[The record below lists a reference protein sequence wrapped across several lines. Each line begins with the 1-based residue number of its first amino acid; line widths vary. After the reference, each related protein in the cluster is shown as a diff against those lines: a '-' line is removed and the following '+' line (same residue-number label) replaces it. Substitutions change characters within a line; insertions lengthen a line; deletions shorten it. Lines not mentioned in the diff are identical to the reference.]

1 MEPQDPEQLPQT
13 EPAQTLLTRTQ
24 RVVRYGAWI
33 LAGLG
38 LVFML
43 ALGGL
48 WYWSAGTQ
56 SLGTLLQIV
65 QRNMPA
71 GSSLQIEGVSGTVRH
86 GGHIGKLVY
95 RLGDAQADESAGAL
109 TLSFENID
117 LAWDWTALWDR
128 STRLQALHVRK
139 VTLAD
144 TRAARADTAS
154 TPLQELV
161 LPVGIDAPFMVDAFD
176 IVSGAGQIRTLKD
189 LRGRYRYERI
199 LARHHLAID
208 TVRDD
213 QGSYTLQAALGGAA
227 PMPLE
232 FTLDGQLVL
241 SGREGVSA
249 QTLQLDL
256 KGEGTLSGADASL
269 KLTGAARPVQAAAD
283 AASAAVAADVSEA
296 LLQLQATVRP
306 WQRQVLSAANV
317 QWKAIDL
324 RAFWPQAPHTR
335 LHGAL
340 QLQPQTG
347 ATVAP
352 DHTTAA
358 PEKPVDGLLGVLG
371 SGRWQGQLQMDNAE
385 AGPLDQQR
393 LPLHVLRSE
402 LQYEN
407 GALHLNALDWQLAA
421 QGGGHITGQAQYQ
434 ATQGWNGQI
443 SLQQLDLAAIHSAVQ
458 AEPLQGTVNARST
471 LSPGQSLQ
479 EAPLQFEAAI
489 QSVPGRDSSLL
500 RFDAITLQGRWHEQV
515 AQLSTI
521 LVRSRGGT
529 LQGQARYAVTGQSAQ
544 ADLKLQLPGGSGLL
558 KGQLASDSGL
568 GQLQLDLRNLRQA
581 GQWLRQWPGMQF
593 LRARALEGSARLQA
607 GWRGGWQ
614 DNGRDMRVD
623 ASLNVPSA
631 TVRQAADAAPIVLRD
646 VGLMLQ
652 GRLADARVEAKGR
665 MQQGSRTLHL
675 EMRGS
680 GGKRAKGWQANL
692 QTLQAQVHDTL
703 QKRQWQAVLS
713 APVPV
718 EVEQANDR
726 LRLQTGAFEIALR
739 GDAAAKTA
747 SIRGEPLQWLRQ
759 GNGYTVSSQGRIHSL
774 PLIWLQALSGADA
787 RDQSISGDMVLDG
800 DWDVELGQRLRVQA
814 SLARSSGDVVILA
827 GGVSGRDQGRVAAGT
842 RTARIDITGAEGDVH
857 ARLSWDSVHAGSAS
871 ATLRTQLQRA
881 ASGWTLPANAP
892 LQGQLRAQLPR
903 VGVWNV
909 FAPPGWRLRGTLDA
923 NIAISGTLQSPQLQG
938 ALDANDLGVRSVVD
952 GIAFSGG
959 RLRARFNGQRMD
971 IDTFS
976 LQGAPWRTGLLGT
989 QRAGGGSVNV
999 SGSVQ
1004 WGGGQPLL
1012 ESARMQLAGTF
1023 DQLQLFT
1030 MPDRQMVLSGAL
1042 NASFSSK
1049 QLTVRGGLQV
1059 NRALIELSGGNAPEL
1074 GNDVVIRPS
1083 MKNPRATLA
1092 QSAWQSRAANAA
1104 PDSPKLGDDI
1114 VVQARPA
1121 TPASTAQGVRTTGA
1135 ATSQPVRSRSRAT
1148 VPADTRQTIR
1158 TAGATSETNT
1168 SSGIAMRPNP
1178 AIGADIQVGI
1188 DLGSDFRVR
1197 GSGLDTRITGR
1208 LTVQGGPTIR
1218 DMPRL
1223 VGTVNTDLG
1232 TFRAYGQDLQ
1242 IESGRIAFAG
1252 APGNPSIDIVAVR
1265 RNINVRVGV
1274 RLYGTAQQPLVKLF
1288 SEPAMPDSER
1298 LSWLVLGR
1306 SSYDA
1311 ADTAL
1316 LQRAAVALL
1325 SGEGRGISGQL
1336 ADALGLDDVEF
1347 KGGESLE
1354 SGGVLLGK
1362 RFSKHFYLAYE
1373 KGLDATVGT
1382 LYFFLDINRALK
1394 LRAQTGQ
1401 QSALDLIYTV
1411 SYD

>member
-1 MEPQDPEQLPQT
+1 M
-13 EPAQTLLTRTQ
+13 
-24 RVVRYGAWI
+24 
-33 LAGLG
+33 
-38 LVFML
+38 
-43 ALGGL
+43 
-48 WYWSAGTQ
+48 
-56 SLGTLLQIV
+56 
-65 QRNMPA
+65 
-71 GSSLQIEGVSGTVRH
+71 
-86 GGHIGKLVY
+86 
-95 RLGDAQADESAGAL
+95 
-109 TLSFENID
+109 
-117 LAWDWTALWDR
+117 
-128 STRLQALHVRK
+128 
-139 VTLAD
+139 
-144 TRAARADTAS
+144 
-154 TPLQELV
+154 
-161 LPVGIDAPFMVDAFD
+161 
-176 IVSGAGQIRTLKD
+176 
-189 LRGRYRYERI
+189 RGRYRYERI

-371 SGRWQGQLQMDNAE
+371 PGRWQGQLQMDNAE

-529 LQGQARYAVTGQSAQ
+529 LQGQARYEVTEQSAQ
-544 ADLKLQLPGGSGLL
+544 ADLKLQLPGGNGLL

>member
-1 MEPQDPEQLPQT
+1 M
-13 EPAQTLLTRTQ
+13 
-24 RVVRYGAWI
+24 VRYGAWI

-371 SGRWQGQLQMDNAE
+371 PGRWQGQLQMDNAE

-421 QGGGHITGQAQYQ
+421 QGGGHITGQVQYQ

-443 SLQQLDLAAIHSAVQ
+443 SLQQLELAAIHSAVQ

-529 LQGQARYAVTGQSAQ
+529 LQGQARYEVTEQSTQ

-614 DNGRDMRVD
+614 DNGRDMRID
-623 ASLNVPSA
+623 ASMNVPSA

-989 QRAGGGSVNV
+989 QRTGGGSVNV

-1004 WGGGQPLL
+1004 WGSGQPLL

>member
-213 QGSYTLQAALGGAA
+213 QESYTLQAALGGAA

-371 SGRWQGQLQMDNAE
+371 PGRWQGQLQMDNAE

-529 LQGQARYAVTGQSAQ
+529 LQGQARYEVTEQSTQ

>member
-371 SGRWQGQLQMDNAE
+371 PGRWQGQLQMDNAE

-529 LQGQARYAVTGQSAQ
+529 LQGQARYEVTEQSTQ

-614 DNGRDMRVD
+614 DNGRDMRID
-623 ASLNVPSA
+623 ASMNVPSA

-774 PLIWLQALSGADA
+774 PLIWLQALSGSDA
-787 RDQSISGDMVLDG
+787 RDQALSGDMVLDG

>member
-371 SGRWQGQLQMDNAE
+371 PGRWQGQLQMDNAE

-529 LQGQARYAVTGQSAQ
+529 LQGQARYEVTEQSTQ

-842 RTARIDITGAEGDVH
+842 RTARIDITGAEGDMH

>member
-199 LARHHLAID
+199 LARHRLAID

-371 SGRWQGQLQMDNAE
+371 PGRWQGQLQMDNAE

-529 LQGQARYAVTGQSAQ
+529 LQGQARYEVTEQSTQ

-614 DNGRDMRVD
+614 DNGRDMRID
-623 ASLNVPSA
+623 ASMNVPSA

>member
-371 SGRWQGQLQMDNAE
+371 PGRWQGQLQMDNAE

-421 QGGGHITGQAQYQ
+421 QGGGHITGQVQYQ

-443 SLQQLDLAAIHSAVQ
+443 SLQQLELSAIHSAVQ

-529 LQGQARYAVTGQSAQ
+529 LQGQARYEVTEQSTQ

-614 DNGRDMRVD
+614 DNGRDMRID
-623 ASLNVPSA
+623 ASMNVPSA

-774 PLIWLQALSGADA
+774 PLIWLQALSGSDA
-787 RDQSISGDMVLDG
+787 RDQALSGDMVLDG

-1223 VGTVNTDLG
+1223 VGTVNTNLG

-1242 IESGRIAFAG
+1242 IESGRIAFAD

>member
-1 MEPQDPEQLPQT
+1 M
-13 EPAQTLLTRTQ
+13 
-24 RVVRYGAWI
+24 
-33 LAGLG
+33 
-38 LVFML
+38 
-43 ALGGL
+43 
-48 WYWSAGTQ
+48 
-56 SLGTLLQIV
+56 
-65 QRNMPA
+65 
-71 GSSLQIEGVSGTVRH
+71 
-86 GGHIGKLVY
+86 
-95 RLGDAQADESAGAL
+95 
-109 TLSFENID
+109 
-117 LAWDWTALWDR
+117 
-128 STRLQALHVRK
+128 
-139 VTLAD
+139 
-144 TRAARADTAS
+144 
-154 TPLQELV
+154 
-161 LPVGIDAPFMVDAFD
+161 
-176 IVSGAGQIRTLKD
+176 
-189 LRGRYRYERI
+189 
-199 LARHHLAID
+199 
-208 TVRDD
+208 
-213 QGSYTLQAALGGAA
+213 
-227 PMPLE
+227 
-232 FTLDGQLVL
+232 
-241 SGREGVSA
+241 
-249 QTLQLDL
+249 
-256 KGEGTLSGADASL
+256 
-269 KLTGAARPVQAAAD
+269 
-283 AASAAVAADVSEA
+283 
-296 LLQLQATVRP
+296 
-306 WQRQVLSAANV
+306 
-317 QWKAIDL
+317 
-324 RAFWPQAPHTR
+324 
-335 LHGAL
+335 
-340 QLQPQTG
+340 
-347 ATVAP
+347 
-352 DHTTAA
+352 
-358 PEKPVDGLLGVLG
+358 
-371 SGRWQGQLQMDNAE
+371 
-385 AGPLDQQR
+385 
-393 LPLHVLRSE
+393 
-402 LQYEN
+402 
-407 GALHLNALDWQLAA
+407 
-421 QGGGHITGQAQYQ
+421 
-434 ATQGWNGQI
+434 
-443 SLQQLDLAAIHSAVQ
+443 
-458 AEPLQGTVNARST
+458 
-471 LSPGQSLQ
+471 
-479 EAPLQFEAAI
+479 
-489 QSVPGRDSSLL
+489 
-500 RFDAITLQGRWHEQV
+500 
-515 AQLSTI
+515 
-521 LVRSRGGT
+521 
-529 LQGQARYAVTGQSAQ
+529 
-544 ADLKLQLPGGSGLL
+544 
-558 KGQLASDSGL
+558 
-568 GQLQLDLRNLRQA
+568 
-581 GQWLRQWPGMQF
+581 
-593 LRARALEGSARLQA
+593 
-607 GWRGGWQ
+607 
-614 DNGRDMRVD
+614 
-623 ASLNVPSA
+623 
-631 TVRQAADAAPIVLRD
+631 
-646 VGLMLQ
+646 
-652 GRLADARVEAKGR
+652 
-665 MQQGSRTLHL
+665 
-675 EMRGS
+675 
-680 GGKRAKGWQANL
+680 
-692 QTLQAQVHDTL
+692 
-703 QKRQWQAVLS
+703 
-713 APVPV
+713 
-718 EVEQANDR
+718 
-726 LRLQTGAFEIALR
+726 
-739 GDAAAKTA
+739 
-747 SIRGEPLQWLRQ
+747 
-759 GNGYTVSSQGRIHSL
+759 
-774 PLIWLQALSGADA
+774 
-787 RDQSISGDMVLDG
+787 
-800 DWDVELGQRLRVQA
+800 
-814 SLARSSGDVVILA
+814 
-827 GGVSGRDQGRVAAGT
+827 
-842 RTARIDITGAEGDVH
+842 
-857 ARLSWDSVHAGSAS
+857 
-871 ATLRTQLQRA
+871 
-881 ASGWTLPANAP
+881 PANAP

>member
-1 MEPQDPEQLPQT
+1 M
-13 EPAQTLLTRTQ
+13 
-24 RVVRYGAWI
+24 VRYGAWI

-529 LQGQARYAVTGQSAQ
+529 LQGQARYEVTEQSTQ

-614 DNGRDMRVD
+614 DNGRDMRID
-623 ASLNVPSA
+623 ASMNVPSA

-1362 RFSKHFYLAYE
+1362 RFSEHFYLAYE

>member
-371 SGRWQGQLQMDNAE
+371 PGRWQGQLQMDNAE

-529 LQGQARYAVTGQSAQ
+529 LQGQARYEVTEQSAQ

-692 QTLQAQVHDTL
+692 QALQAQVHDTL

-1298 LSWLVLGR
+1298 RRR
-1306 SSYDA
+1306 SSMDR
-1311 ADTAL
+1311 T
-1316 LQRAAVALL
+1316 
-1325 SGEGRGISGQL
+1325 
-1336 ADALGLDDVEF
+1336 
-1347 KGGESLE
+1347 
-1354 SGGVLLGK
+1354 
-1362 RFSKHFYLAYE
+1362 
-1373 KGLDATVGT
+1373 
-1382 LYFFLDINRALK
+1382 
-1394 LRAQTGQ
+1394 
-1401 QSALDLIYTV
+1401 SA
-1411 SYD
+1411 S

>member
-1 MEPQDPEQLPQT
+1 MEPKDSEQPQQT

-371 SGRWQGQLQMDNAE
+371 PGRWQGQLQMDNAE

-529 LQGQARYAVTGQSAQ
+529 LQGQARYEVTEQSTQ

-614 DNGRDMRVD
+614 DNGRDMRID
-623 ASLNVPSA
+623 ASMNVPSA

-989 QRAGGGSVNV
+989 QRTGGGSVNV

>member
-371 SGRWQGQLQMDNAE
+371 PGRWQGQLQMDNAE

-529 LQGQARYAVTGQSAQ
+529 LQGQARYEVTEQSTQ

-614 DNGRDMRVD
+614 DNGRDMRID
-623 ASLNVPSA
+623 ASMNVPSA

-989 QRAGGGSVNV
+989 QRTGGGSVNV

-1004 WGGGQPLL
+1004 WGSGQPLL

-1121 TPASTAQGVRTTGA
+1121 TPASTAQGVRPAGA

>member
-1 MEPQDPEQLPQT
+1 MEPKDSEQPQQT
-13 EPAQTLLTRTQ
+13 EPAQTPLTRTQ

-38 LVFML
+38 LAFML

-117 LAWDWTALWDR
+117 LAWDWTVLWDR

-144 TRAARADTAS
+144 TRAARAGAES

-176 IVSGAGQIRTLKD
+176 IVSGVGQIRTLKD

-199 LARHHLAID
+199 LARHRLAID

-213 QGSYTLQAALGGAA
+213 QGSYMLQATLGGAA

-232 FTLDGQLVL
+232 FTADGQLAL
-241 SGREGVSA
+241 SGSEGVFA

-256 KGEGTLSGADASL
+256 KGEGTLSGAEASL

-283 AASAAVAADVSEA
+283 AASAAVAADASEA

-421 QGGGHITGQAQYQ
+421 QGGGHITGQVQYQ

-443 SLQQLDLAAIHSAVQ
+443 SLQQLELSAIHSAVQ

-529 LQGQARYAVTGQSAQ
+529 LQGQARYEVTEQSAQ
-544 ADLKLQLPGGSGLL
+544 ADLKLQLPGGNGLL

-631 TVRQAADAAPIVLRD
+631 TVRQAADAVPIVLRD

-680 GGKRAKGWQANL
+680 GGKRVKGWQANL
-692 QTLQAQVHDTL
+692 QALQARVHDTL

-774 PLIWLQALSGADA
+774 PLIWLQALSGSDA
-787 RDQSISGDMVLDG
+787 RDQAISGDMVLDG

-827 GGVSGRDQGRVAAGT
+827 GGVSGHDQGRVAAGT
-842 RTARIDITGAEGDVH
+842 RTARIDITGAEGDMH

-989 QRAGGGSVNV
+989 QRTGGGSVNV

-1004 WGGGQPLL
+1004 WGSGQPLL

-1030 MPDRQMVLSGAL
+1030 MPDRQMVLSGTL
-1042 NASFSSK
+1042 NASFSGK

-1092 QSAWQSRAANAA
+1092 QSAWQSPAANAA
-1104 PDSPKLGDDI
+1104 PESPKLGDDI

-1121 TPASTAQGVRTTGA
+1121 TPASTAQGVRLAGA

-1148 VPADTRQTIR
+1148 VPADTRQTSR
-1158 TAGATSETNT
+1158 ATGATSETNT

-1223 VGTVNTDLG
+1223 VGTVNTHLG

-1242 IESGRIAFAG
+1242 IESGRIAFAD

-1362 RFSKHFYLAYE
+1362 RFSEHFYLAYE

-1382 LYFFLDINRALK
+1382 LYFFFDINRALK

>member
-1 MEPQDPEQLPQT
+1 
-13 EPAQTLLTRTQ
+13 
-24 RVVRYGAWI
+24 
-33 LAGLG
+33 
-38 LVFML
+38 
-43 ALGGL
+43 
-48 WYWSAGTQ
+48 
-56 SLGTLLQIV
+56 
-65 QRNMPA
+65 
-71 GSSLQIEGVSGTVRH
+71 
-86 GGHIGKLVY
+86 
-95 RLGDAQADESAGAL
+95 
-109 TLSFENID
+109 
-117 LAWDWTALWDR
+117 
-128 STRLQALHVRK
+128 
-139 VTLAD
+139 
-144 TRAARADTAS
+144 
-154 TPLQELV
+154 
-161 LPVGIDAPFMVDAFD
+161 
-176 IVSGAGQIRTLKD
+176 
-189 LRGRYRYERI
+189 
-199 LARHHLAID
+199 
-208 TVRDD
+208 
-213 QGSYTLQAALGGAA
+213 
-227 PMPLE
+227 
-232 FTLDGQLVL
+232 
-241 SGREGVSA
+241 
-249 QTLQLDL
+249 
-256 KGEGTLSGADASL
+256 
-269 KLTGAARPVQAAAD
+269 
-283 AASAAVAADVSEA
+283 
-296 LLQLQATVRP
+296 
-306 WQRQVLSAANV
+306 
-317 QWKAIDL
+317 
-324 RAFWPQAPHTR
+324 
-335 LHGAL
+335 
-340 QLQPQTG
+340 
-347 ATVAP
+347 
-352 DHTTAA
+352 
-358 PEKPVDGLLGVLG
+358 
-371 SGRWQGQLQMDNAE
+371 
-385 AGPLDQQR
+385 
-393 LPLHVLRSE
+393 
-402 LQYEN
+402 
-407 GALHLNALDWQLAA
+407 
-421 QGGGHITGQAQYQ
+421 
-434 ATQGWNGQI
+434 
-443 SLQQLDLAAIHSAVQ
+443 
-458 AEPLQGTVNARST
+458 
-471 LSPGQSLQ
+471 
-479 EAPLQFEAAI
+479 
-489 QSVPGRDSSLL
+489 
-500 RFDAITLQGRWHEQV
+500 
-515 AQLSTI
+515 
-521 LVRSRGGT
+521 
-529 LQGQARYAVTGQSAQ
+529 
-544 ADLKLQLPGGSGLL
+544 
-558 KGQLASDSGL
+558 
-568 GQLQLDLRNLRQA
+568 
-581 GQWLRQWPGMQF
+581 
-593 LRARALEGSARLQA
+593 
-607 GWRGGWQ
+607 
-614 DNGRDMRVD
+614 
-623 ASLNVPSA
+623 
-631 TVRQAADAAPIVLRD
+631 
-646 VGLMLQ
+646 
-652 GRLADARVEAKGR
+652 

-680 GGKRAKGWQANL
+680 GGKRVKGWQANL
-692 QTLQAQVHDTL
+692 QALQARVHDTL

-774 PLIWLQALSGADA
+774 PLIWLQALSGSDA
-787 RDQSISGDMVLDG
+787 RDQALSGDMVLDG

-842 RTARIDITGAEGDVH
+842 RTARIDITGAEGDMH

-989 QRAGGGSVNV
+989 QRTGGGSVNV

-1004 WGGGQPLL
+1004 WGSGQPLL

-1030 MPDRQMVLSGAL
+1030 MPDRQMVLSGTL
-1042 NASFSSK
+1042 NASFSGK

-1092 QSAWQSRAANAA
+1092 QSAWQSPAANAA
-1104 PDSPKLGDDI
+1104 PESPKLGDDI

-1148 VPADTRQTIR
+1148 VPADTRQTSR
-1158 TAGATSETNT
+1158 ATGATSETNT

-1223 VGTVNTDLG
+1223 VGTVNTHLG

-1242 IESGRIAFAG
+1242 IESGRIAFAD

-1362 RFSKHFYLAYE
+1362 RFSEHFYLAYE

>member
-1 MEPQDPEQLPQT
+1 M
-13 EPAQTLLTRTQ
+13 
-24 RVVRYGAWI
+24 
-33 LAGLG
+33 
-38 LVFML
+38 
-43 ALGGL
+43 
-48 WYWSAGTQ
+48 
-56 SLGTLLQIV
+56 
-65 QRNMPA
+65 
-71 GSSLQIEGVSGTVRH
+71 
-86 GGHIGKLVY
+86 
-95 RLGDAQADESAGAL
+95 
-109 TLSFENID
+109 
-117 LAWDWTALWDR
+117 
-128 STRLQALHVRK
+128 
-139 VTLAD
+139 
-144 TRAARADTAS
+144 
-154 TPLQELV
+154 
-161 LPVGIDAPFMVDAFD
+161 
-176 IVSGAGQIRTLKD
+176 
-189 LRGRYRYERI
+189 
-199 LARHHLAID
+199 
-208 TVRDD
+208 
-213 QGSYTLQAALGGAA
+213 
-227 PMPLE
+227 
-232 FTLDGQLVL
+232 
-241 SGREGVSA
+241 
-249 QTLQLDL
+249 
-256 KGEGTLSGADASL
+256 
-269 KLTGAARPVQAAAD
+269 
-283 AASAAVAADVSEA
+283 
-296 LLQLQATVRP
+296 
-306 WQRQVLSAANV
+306 
-317 QWKAIDL
+317 
-324 RAFWPQAPHTR
+324 
-335 LHGAL
+335 
-340 QLQPQTG
+340 
-347 ATVAP
+347 
-352 DHTTAA
+352 
-358 PEKPVDGLLGVLG
+358 GVLG
-371 SGRWQGQLQMDNAE
+371 PGRWQGQLQMDNAE

-421 QGGGHITGQAQYQ
+421 QGGGHITGQVQYQ

-443 SLQQLDLAAIHSAVQ
+443 SLQQLELSAIHSAVQ

-529 LQGQARYAVTGQSAQ
+529 LQGQARYEVTEQSTQ

-614 DNGRDMRVD
+614 DNGRDMRID
-623 ASLNVPSA
+623 ASMNVPSA

-989 QRAGGGSVNV
+989 QRTGGGSVNV

-1004 WGGGQPLL
+1004 WGSGQPLL

>member
-371 SGRWQGQLQMDNAE
+371 PGRWQGQLQMDNAE

-529 LQGQARYAVTGQSAQ
+529 LQGQARYEVTEQSTQ

-614 DNGRDMRVD
+614 DNGRDMRID
-623 ASLNVPSA
+623 ASMNVPSA

-680 GGKRAKGWQANL
+680 GGKRVKGWQANL
-692 QTLQAQVHDTL
+692 QALQARVHDTL

>member
-1 MEPQDPEQLPQT
+1 MEPKDSEQPQQT
-13 EPAQTLLTRTQ
+13 EPAQTPLTRTQ

-38 LVFML
+38 LAFML

-144 TRAARADTAS
+144 TRAARAGAES

-199 LARHHLAID
+199 LARHRLAID

-213 QGSYTLQAALGGAA
+213 QGSYMLQATLGGAA

-232 FTLDGQLVL
+232 FTADGQLAL
-241 SGREGVSA
+241 SGSEGVFA

-256 KGEGTLSGADASL
+256 KGEGTLSGAEASL

-283 AASAAVAADVSEA
+283 AASAAVAADASEA

-371 SGRWQGQLQMDNAE
+371 PGRWQGQLQMDNAE

-421 QGGGHITGQAQYQ
+421 QGGGHITGQVQYQ

-614 DNGRDMRVD
+614 DNGRDMRID
-623 ASLNVPSA
+623 ASMNVPSA

-692 QTLQAQVHDTL
+692 QALQARVHDTL

>member
-371 SGRWQGQLQMDNAE
+371 PGRWQGQLQMDNAE

-529 LQGQARYAVTGQSAQ
+529 LQGQARYEVTEQSAQ
-544 ADLKLQLPGGSGLL
+544 ADLKLQLPGGNGLL

-692 QTLQAQVHDTL
+692 QALQAQVHDTL

>member
-1 MEPQDPEQLPQT
+1 
-13 EPAQTLLTRTQ
+13 
-24 RVVRYGAWI
+24 
-33 LAGLG
+33 
-38 LVFML
+38 
-43 ALGGL
+43 
-48 WYWSAGTQ
+48 
-56 SLGTLLQIV
+56 
-65 QRNMPA
+65 
-71 GSSLQIEGVSGTVRH
+71 
-86 GGHIGKLVY
+86 
-95 RLGDAQADESAGAL
+95 
-109 TLSFENID
+109 
-117 LAWDWTALWDR
+117 
-128 STRLQALHVRK
+128 
-139 VTLAD
+139 
-144 TRAARADTAS
+144 
-154 TPLQELV
+154 
-161 LPVGIDAPFMVDAFD
+161 
-176 IVSGAGQIRTLKD
+176 
-189 LRGRYRYERI
+189 
-199 LARHHLAID
+199 
-208 TVRDD
+208 
-213 QGSYTLQAALGGAA
+213 
-227 PMPLE
+227 
-232 FTLDGQLVL
+232 
-241 SGREGVSA
+241 
-249 QTLQLDL
+249 
-256 KGEGTLSGADASL
+256 
-269 KLTGAARPVQAAAD
+269 
-283 AASAAVAADVSEA
+283 

-421 QGGGHITGQAQYQ
+421 QGGGHITGQVQYQ

-443 SLQQLDLAAIHSAVQ
+443 SLQQLELSAIHSAVQ

-529 LQGQARYAVTGQSAQ
+529 LQGQARYEVTEQSTQ

-614 DNGRDMRVD
+614 DNGRDMRID
-623 ASLNVPSA
+623 ASMNVPSA

-989 QRAGGGSVNV
+989 QRTGGGSVNV

-1004 WGGGQPLL
+1004 WGSGQPLL

-1148 VPADTRQTIR
+1148 VPADTRQTSR
-1158 TAGATSETNT
+1158 ATGATSETNT

>member
-1 MEPQDPEQLPQT
+1 MEPKDPEQPQQT
-13 EPAQTLLTRTQ
+13 EPAQTPLTRTQ

-38 LVFML
+38 LAFML

-144 TRAARADTAS
+144 TRAARAGAES

-189 LRGRYRYERI
+189 LQGRYCYERI
-199 LARHHLAID
+199 LARHRLAID

-213 QGSYTLQAALGGAA
+213 QGSYMLQATLGGAA

-232 FTLDGQLVL
+232 FTADGQLAL
-241 SGREGVSA
+241 SGSEGVFA

-256 KGEGTLSGADASL
+256 KGEGTLSGAEASL

-283 AASAAVAADVSEA
+283 AASAAVAADASEA

-421 QGGGHITGQAQYQ
+421 QGGGHITGQVQYQ

-443 SLQQLDLAAIHSAVQ
+443 SLQQLELSAIHSAVQ

-529 LQGQARYAVTGQSAQ
+529 LQGQARYEVTEQSAQ
-544 ADLKLQLPGGSGLL
+544 ADLKLQLPGGNGLL

-631 TVRQAADAAPIVLRD
+631 TVRQAADAVPIVLRD

-680 GGKRAKGWQANL
+680 GGKRVKGWQANL
-692 QTLQAQVHDTL
+692 QALQARVHDTL

-774 PLIWLQALSGADA
+774 PLIWLQALSGSDA
-787 RDQSISGDMVLDG
+787 RDQALSGDMVLDG

-842 RTARIDITGAEGDVH
+842 RTARIDITGAEGDMH

-989 QRAGGGSVNV
+989 QRTGGGSVNV

-1004 WGGGQPLL
+1004 WGSGQPLL

-1030 MPDRQMVLSGAL
+1030 MPDRQMVLSGTL
-1042 NASFSSK
+1042 NASFSGK

-1092 QSAWQSRAANAA
+1092 QSAWQSPAANAA

-1121 TPASTAQGVRTTGA
+1121 TPASTAQGVRPAGA

-1148 VPADTRQTIR
+1148 VPADTRQTSR
-1158 TAGATSETNT
+1158 ATGATSETNT

-1223 VGTVNTDLG
+1223 VGTVNTHLG

-1242 IESGRIAFAG
+1242 IESGRIIFAG

>member
-38 LVFML
+38 LAFML

-199 LARHHLAID
+199 LARHRLAID

-213 QGSYTLQAALGGAA
+213 QGSYMLQATLGGAA

-232 FTLDGQLVL
+232 FTADGQLAL
-241 SGREGVSA
+241 SGSEGVFA

-256 KGEGTLSGADASL
+256 KGEGTLSGAEASL

-283 AASAAVAADVSEA
+283 AASAAVAADASEA

-371 SGRWQGQLQMDNAE
+371 PGRWQGQLQMDNAE

-529 LQGQARYAVTGQSAQ
+529 LQGQARYEVTEQSAQ
-544 ADLKLQLPGGSGLL
+544 ADLKLQLPGGNGLL

-680 GGKRAKGWQANL
+680 GGKRVKGWQANL
-692 QTLQAQVHDTL
+692 QALQARVHDTL

>member
-371 SGRWQGQLQMDNAE
+371 PGRWQGQLQMDNAE

-529 LQGQARYAVTGQSAQ
+529 LQGQARYEVTEQSTQ

-692 QTLQAQVHDTL
+692 QALQARVHDTL

>member
-1 MEPQDPEQLPQT
+1 M
-13 EPAQTLLTRTQ
+13 
-24 RVVRYGAWI
+24 VRYGAWI

-371 SGRWQGQLQMDNAE
+371 PGRWQGQLQMDNAE

-529 LQGQARYAVTGQSAQ
+529 LQGQARYEVTEQSAQ
-544 ADLKLQLPGGSGLL
+544 ADLKLQLPGGNGLL

-614 DNGRDMRVD
+614 DNGRDMRID
-623 ASLNVPSA
+623 ASMNVPSA

-692 QTLQAQVHDTL
+692 QALQAQVHDTL

>member
-283 AASAAVAADVSEA
+283 AASAAVAADASEA

-371 SGRWQGQLQMDNAE
+371 PGRWQGQLQMDNAE

-529 LQGQARYAVTGQSAQ
+529 LQGQARYEVTEQSAQ

-989 QRAGGGSVNV
+989 QRTGGGSVNV

-1004 WGGGQPLL
+1004 WGSGQPLL

>member
-38 LVFML
+38 LAFML

-371 SGRWQGQLQMDNAE
+371 PGRWQGQLQMDNAE

-529 LQGQARYAVTGQSAQ
+529 LQGQARYEVTEQSTQ

-614 DNGRDMRVD
+614 DNGRDMRID
-623 ASLNVPSA
+623 ASMNVPSA

-774 PLIWLQALSGADA
+774 PLIWLQALSGSDA
-787 RDQSISGDMVLDG
+787 RDQAISGDMVLDG

-842 RTARIDITGAEGDVH
+842 RTARIDITGAEGDMH

-1004 WGGGQPLL
+1004 WGSGQPLL

>member
-1 MEPQDPEQLPQT
+1 M
-13 EPAQTLLTRTQ
+13 
-24 RVVRYGAWI
+24 VRYGAWI

-283 AASAAVAADVSEA
+283 AASAAVAADASEA

-371 SGRWQGQLQMDNAE
+371 PGRWQGQLQMDNAE

-529 LQGQARYAVTGQSAQ
+529 LQGQARYEVTEQSTQ

-1104 PDSPKLGDDI
+1104 PESPKLGDDI

-1121 TPASTAQGVRTTGA
+1121 TPASTAQGVRPAGA

>member
-1 MEPQDPEQLPQT
+1 M
-13 EPAQTLLTRTQ
+13 
-24 RVVRYGAWI
+24 
-33 LAGLG
+33 
-38 LVFML
+38 
-43 ALGGL
+43 
-48 WYWSAGTQ
+48 
-56 SLGTLLQIV
+56 
-65 QRNMPA
+65 
-71 GSSLQIEGVSGTVRH
+71 
-86 GGHIGKLVY
+86 
-95 RLGDAQADESAGAL
+95 
-109 TLSFENID
+109 
-117 LAWDWTALWDR
+117 
-128 STRLQALHVRK
+128 
-139 VTLAD
+139 
-144 TRAARADTAS
+144 
-154 TPLQELV
+154 
-161 LPVGIDAPFMVDAFD
+161 
-176 IVSGAGQIRTLKD
+176 
-189 LRGRYRYERI
+189 
-199 LARHHLAID
+199 
-208 TVRDD
+208 
-213 QGSYTLQAALGGAA
+213 
-227 PMPLE
+227 
-232 FTLDGQLVL
+232 
-241 SGREGVSA
+241 
-249 QTLQLDL
+249 
-256 KGEGTLSGADASL
+256 
-269 KLTGAARPVQAAAD
+269 
-283 AASAAVAADVSEA
+283 
-296 LLQLQATVRP
+296 
-306 WQRQVLSAANV
+306 
-317 QWKAIDL
+317 
-324 RAFWPQAPHTR
+324 
-335 LHGAL
+335 
-340 QLQPQTG
+340 
-347 ATVAP
+347 
-352 DHTTAA
+352 
-358 PEKPVDGLLGVLG
+358 GVLG
-371 SGRWQGQLQMDNAE
+371 PGRWQGQLQMDNAE

-529 LQGQARYAVTGQSAQ
+529 LQGQARYEVTEQSTQ

-614 DNGRDMRVD
+614 DNGRDMRID
-623 ASLNVPSA
+623 ASMNVPSA

-692 QTLQAQVHDTL
+692 QALQAQVHDTL

-774 PLIWLQALSGADA
+774 PLIWLQALSGSDA
-787 RDQSISGDMVLDG
+787 RDQALSGDMVLDG

-1121 TPASTAQGVRTTGA
+1121 TPASTAQGVRPAGA

>member
-38 LVFML
+38 LAFML

-56 SLGTLLQIV
+56 SLGTLLQLV

-371 SGRWQGQLQMDNAE
+371 PGRWQGQLQMDNAE

-529 LQGQARYAVTGQSAQ
+529 LQGQARYEVTEQSTQ

>member
-371 SGRWQGQLQMDNAE
+371 PGRWQGQLQMDNAE

-529 LQGQARYAVTGQSAQ
+529 LQGQARYEVTEQSTQ

-614 DNGRDMRVD
+614 DNGRDMRID
-623 ASLNVPSA
+623 ASMNVPSA

>member
-1 MEPQDPEQLPQT
+1 M
-13 EPAQTLLTRTQ
+13 
-24 RVVRYGAWI
+24 
-33 LAGLG
+33 
-38 LVFML
+38 
-43 ALGGL
+43 
-48 WYWSAGTQ
+48 
-56 SLGTLLQIV
+56 
-65 QRNMPA
+65 
-71 GSSLQIEGVSGTVRH
+71 
-86 GGHIGKLVY
+86 
-95 RLGDAQADESAGAL
+95 
-109 TLSFENID
+109 
-117 LAWDWTALWDR
+117 
-128 STRLQALHVRK
+128 
-139 VTLAD
+139 
-144 TRAARADTAS
+144 
-154 TPLQELV
+154 
-161 LPVGIDAPFMVDAFD
+161 
-176 IVSGAGQIRTLKD
+176 
-189 LRGRYRYERI
+189 RGRYRYERI

-371 SGRWQGQLQMDNAE
+371 PGRWQGQLQMDNAE

-529 LQGQARYAVTGQSAQ
+529 LQGQARYEVTEQSTQ

-614 DNGRDMRVD
+614 DNGRDMRID
-623 ASLNVPSA
+623 ASMNVPSA

>member
-371 SGRWQGQLQMDNAE
+371 PGRWQGQLQMDNAE

-529 LQGQARYAVTGQSAQ
+529 LQGQARYEVTEQSTQ

-631 TVRQAADAAPIVLRD
+631 TVRQAADAVPIVLRD

-680 GGKRAKGWQANL
+680 GGKRVKGWQANL
-692 QTLQAQVHDTL
+692 QALQARVHDTL

>member
-1 MEPQDPEQLPQT
+1 MEPKDPEQPQQT

-371 SGRWQGQLQMDNAE
+371 PGRWQGQLQMDNAE

-529 LQGQARYAVTGQSAQ
+529 LQGQARYEVTEQSTQ

-614 DNGRDMRVD
+614 DNGRDMRID
-623 ASLNVPSA
+623 ASMNVPSA

>member
-1 MEPQDPEQLPQT
+1 M
-13 EPAQTLLTRTQ
+13 
-24 RVVRYGAWI
+24 
-33 LAGLG
+33 
-38 LVFML
+38 
-43 ALGGL
+43 
-48 WYWSAGTQ
+48 
-56 SLGTLLQIV
+56 
-65 QRNMPA
+65 
-71 GSSLQIEGVSGTVRH
+71 
-86 GGHIGKLVY
+86 
-95 RLGDAQADESAGAL
+95 
-109 TLSFENID
+109 
-117 LAWDWTALWDR
+117 
-128 STRLQALHVRK
+128 
-139 VTLAD
+139 
-144 TRAARADTAS
+144 
-154 TPLQELV
+154 
-161 LPVGIDAPFMVDAFD
+161 
-176 IVSGAGQIRTLKD
+176 
-189 LRGRYRYERI
+189 
-199 LARHHLAID
+199 
-208 TVRDD
+208 
-213 QGSYTLQAALGGAA
+213 
-227 PMPLE
+227 
-232 FTLDGQLVL
+232 
-241 SGREGVSA
+241 
-249 QTLQLDL
+249 
-256 KGEGTLSGADASL
+256 
-269 KLTGAARPVQAAAD
+269 
-283 AASAAVAADVSEA
+283 
-296 LLQLQATVRP
+296 
-306 WQRQVLSAANV
+306 
-317 QWKAIDL
+317 
-324 RAFWPQAPHTR
+324 
-335 LHGAL
+335 
-340 QLQPQTG
+340 
-347 ATVAP
+347 
-352 DHTTAA
+352 
-358 PEKPVDGLLGVLG
+358 GVLG
-371 SGRWQGQLQMDNAE
+371 PGRWQGQLQMDNAE

-421 QGGGHITGQAQYQ
+421 QGGGHITGQVQYQ

-443 SLQQLDLAAIHSAVQ
+443 SLQQLELAAIHSAVQ

-529 LQGQARYAVTGQSAQ
+529 LQGQARYEVTEQSAQ
-544 ADLKLQLPGGSGLL
+544 ADLKLQLPGGNGLL

-614 DNGRDMRVD
+614 DNGRDMRID
-623 ASLNVPSA
+623 ASMNVPSA

-1030 MPDRQMVLSGAL
+1030 MPDRQMVLSGTL
-1042 NASFSSK
+1042 NASFSGK

-1121 TPASTAQGVRTTGA
+1121 TPASTAQGVRPAGA

-1325 SGEGRGISGQL
+1325 SEKGRGISGQL

>member
-1 MEPQDPEQLPQT
+1 M
-13 EPAQTLLTRTQ
+13 
-24 RVVRYGAWI
+24 VRYGAWI

-38 LVFML
+38 LAFML

-371 SGRWQGQLQMDNAE
+371 PGRWQGQLQMDNAE

-842 RTARIDITGAEGDVH
+842 RTARIDITGAEGDMH

>member
-1 MEPQDPEQLPQT
+1 M
-13 EPAQTLLTRTQ
+13 
-24 RVVRYGAWI
+24 
-33 LAGLG
+33 
-38 LVFML
+38 
-43 ALGGL
+43 
-48 WYWSAGTQ
+48 
-56 SLGTLLQIV
+56 
-65 QRNMPA
+65 
-71 GSSLQIEGVSGTVRH
+71 
-86 GGHIGKLVY
+86 
-95 RLGDAQADESAGAL
+95 
-109 TLSFENID
+109 
-117 LAWDWTALWDR
+117 
-128 STRLQALHVRK
+128 
-139 VTLAD
+139 
-144 TRAARADTAS
+144 
-154 TPLQELV
+154 
-161 LPVGIDAPFMVDAFD
+161 
-176 IVSGAGQIRTLKD
+176 
-189 LRGRYRYERI
+189 
-199 LARHHLAID
+199 
-208 TVRDD
+208 
-213 QGSYTLQAALGGAA
+213 
-227 PMPLE
+227 
-232 FTLDGQLVL
+232 
-241 SGREGVSA
+241 
-249 QTLQLDL
+249 
-256 KGEGTLSGADASL
+256 
-269 KLTGAARPVQAAAD
+269 
-283 AASAAVAADVSEA
+283 
-296 LLQLQATVRP
+296 
-306 WQRQVLSAANV
+306 
-317 QWKAIDL
+317 
-324 RAFWPQAPHTR
+324 
-335 LHGAL
+335 
-340 QLQPQTG
+340 
-347 ATVAP
+347 
-352 DHTTAA
+352 
-358 PEKPVDGLLGVLG
+358 GVLG
-371 SGRWQGQLQMDNAE
+371 PGRWQGQLQMDNAE

-421 QGGGHITGQAQYQ
+421 QGGGHITGQVQYQ

-443 SLQQLDLAAIHSAVQ
+443 SLQQLELSAIHSAVQ

-529 LQGQARYAVTGQSAQ
+529 LQGQARYEVTEQSAQ
-544 ADLKLQLPGGSGLL
+544 ADLKLQLPGGNGLL

-631 TVRQAADAAPIVLRD
+631 TVRQAADAVPIVLRD

-665 MQQGSRTLHL
+665 MQQGSRTLHR

>member
-371 SGRWQGQLQMDNAE
+371 PGRWQGQLQMDNAE

-421 QGGGHITGQAQYQ
+421 QGGGHITGQVQYQ

-443 SLQQLDLAAIHSAVQ
+443 SLQQLELSAIHSAVQ

-529 LQGQARYAVTGQSAQ
+529 LQGQARYEVTEQSTQ

-614 DNGRDMRVD
+614 DNGRDMRID
-623 ASLNVPSA
+623 ASMNVPSA

-692 QTLQAQVHDTL
+692 QALQAQVHDTL

-842 RTARIDITGAEGDVH
+842 RTARIDITGAEGDMH

-989 QRAGGGSVNV
+989 QRTGGGSVNV

-1004 WGGGQPLL
+1004 WGSGQPLL

-1242 IESGRIAFAG
+1242 IESGRIAFAD

-1362 RFSKHFYLAYE
+1362 RFSEHFYLAYE

-1382 LYFFLDINRALK
+1382 LYFFFDINRALK

>member
-371 SGRWQGQLQMDNAE
+371 PGRWQGQLQMDNAE

-529 LQGQARYAVTGQSAQ
+529 LQGQARYEVTEQSTQ

-614 DNGRDMRVD
+614 DNGRDMRID
-623 ASLNVPSA
+623 ASMNVPSA

-692 QTLQAQVHDTL
+692 QALQARVHDTL

>member
-371 SGRWQGQLQMDNAE
+371 PGRWQGQLQMDNAE

-529 LQGQARYAVTGQSAQ
+529 LQGQARYEVTEQSTQ

-614 DNGRDMRVD
+614 DNGRDMRID
-623 ASLNVPSA
+623 ASMNVPSA

-680 GGKRAKGWQANL
+680 GGKRVKGWQANL
-692 QTLQAQVHDTL
+692 QALQARVHDTL

-1004 WGGGQPLL
+1004 WGSGQPLL

>member
-371 SGRWQGQLQMDNAE
+371 PGRWQGQLQMDNAE

-407 GALHLNALDWQLAA
+407 VALHLNALDWQLAA

-529 LQGQARYAVTGQSAQ
+529 LQGQARYEVTEQSTQ

-692 QTLQAQVHDTL
+692 QALQAQVHDTL

-989 QRAGGGSVNV
+989 QRTGGGSVNV